1 MSILELYL
9 QKLDK
14 EVQDGKAE
22 TNEMLNFIA
31 NVQADYKTL
40 LLRIE
45 KIEEALNE
53 KKETKI
59 IGFAIEDKGEE
70 YEEDM

>member
-14 EVQDGKAE
+14 EVQEGKAE

-31 NVQADYKTL
+31 NVQADYNTL
-40 LLRIE
+40 LIRIE
-45 KIEEALNE
+45 KIEEVLNA

-59 IGFAIEDKGEE
+59 VGFTIEDKGEE

>member
-14 EVQDGKAE
+14 EVQEGKAE

-45 KIEEALNE
+45 KIEEVLNE

-59 IGFAIEDKGEE
+59 IGFTIEDKGEE

>member
-14 EVQDGKAE
+14 EVQEGKAE

-45 KIEEALNE
+45 KIEEVLNA

-59 IGFAIEDKGEE
+59 VGFAIEDKGEE

>member
-14 EVQDGKAE
+14 EVQEGKAE

-45 KIEEALNE
+45 KIEEVLNAN
-53 KKETKI
+53 KETKI
-59 IGFAIEDKGEE
+59 IGFAIEDKGEK

>member
-59 IGFAIEDKGEE
+59 VGFAIEDKGEK

>member
-14 EVQDGKAE
+14 EVQDGKSE

-31 NVQADYKTL
+31 NVQADYNTL
-40 LLRIE
+40 LIRIE
-45 KIEEALNE
+45 KIEEVLNA

-59 IGFAIEDKGEE
+59 VGFTIEDKGEE

>member
-14 EVQDGKAE
+14 EVQEGKAE

-31 NVQADYKTL
+31 NVQADYNTL
-40 LLRIE
+40 LIRIE
-45 KIEEALNE
+45 KIEEVLNA

-59 IGFAIEDKGEE
+59 VGFAIEDKGEE

>member
-14 EVQDGKAE
+14 EVQEGKAE

-45 KIEEALNE
+45 KIEEVLNE

>member
-14 EVQDGKAE
+14 EVQEGKAE

-59 IGFAIEDKGEE
+59 VGFAIEDKGEK

>member
-14 EVQDGKAE
+14 EVQDGKSE

-40 LLRIE
+40 LIRIE
-45 KIEEALNE
+45 KIEEVLNA

-59 IGFAIEDKGEE
+59 VGFAIEDKGEE

>member
-9 QKLDK
+9 PKLDK
-14 EVQDGKAE
+14 EVQEGKAE

-45 KIEEALNE
+45 KIEEVLNE

-59 IGFAIEDKGEE
+59 IGFAIEDKGKK

>member
-14 EVQDGKAE
+14 EVQEGKAE

-40 LLRIE
+40 LVRIE
-45 KIEEALNE
+45 KIEEVLNE

>member
-14 EVQDGKAE
+14 EVQEGKAE

-40 LLRIE
+40 LIRIE
-45 KIEEALNE
+45 KIEEVLNA

-59 IGFAIEDKGEE
+59 VGFTIEDKGEE

>member
-14 EVQDGKAE
+14 EVQDGKSE

-40 LLRIE
+40 LIRIE
-45 KIEEALNE
+45 KIEEVLNA

-59 IGFAIEDKGEE
+59 VGFTIEDKGEE

>member
-14 EVQDGKAE
+14 EVQEGKAE

-40 LLRIE
+40 LVRIE

-59 IGFAIEDKGEE
+59 IGFAIEDKGEK

>member
-14 EVQDGKAE
+14 EVQEGKAE

-45 KIEEALNE
+45 KIEEVLNA

-59 IGFAIEDKGEE
+59 VGFAIEDKGEK

>member
-14 EVQDGKAE
+14 EVQEGKAE

-40 LLRIE
+40 LIRIE